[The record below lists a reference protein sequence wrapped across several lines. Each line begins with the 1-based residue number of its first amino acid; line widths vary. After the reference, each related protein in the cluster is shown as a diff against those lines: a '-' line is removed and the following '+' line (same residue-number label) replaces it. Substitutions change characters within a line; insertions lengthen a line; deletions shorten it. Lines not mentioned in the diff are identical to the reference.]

1 MDKRKKLWIF
11 IATGVALAAMLL
23 LAAGLSGVE
32 LQPGQT
38 FPLGL
43 FTSEAGQPGGLPA
56 GSARLLVQILRIFML
71 VSIPLA
77 IIYLIISPEARKR
90 ALRTFIVMLVL
101 LWVLNYFMRNNSG
114 LPSTQFQ
121 VMEGLSPVEAPLGAV
136 PLPEFV
142 PGESNSLI
150 TILSFALAFILTLVI
165 IGTAW
170 VLWRRAHP
178 PQEGAL
184 VELVREAQDALDD
197 IQAGGDLKNA
207 VIRCY
212 VEMSRVLSEQRG
224 IERGVTMTTREFEN
238 RLVREGLPDTSVQQL
253 TRLFEDVR
261 YGTQVPGLAEEQRA
275 VACLSAI
282 VHAVTRT
289 TQ

>member
-1 MDKRKKLWIF
+1 MDKRKKLWIL
-11 IATGVALAAMLL
+11 IATGVALVAMLL
-23 LAAGLSGVE
+23 LAASLSDIE
-32 LQPGQT
+32 LQPGES

-43 FTSEAGQPGGLPA
+43 FTPETGYAGALPP

-71 VSIPLA
+71 IALVLGIVN
-77 IIYLIISPEARKR
+77 LIISPEARKR

-101 LWVLNYFMRNNSG
+101 LWVLSYFIQNNQDLFSEG
-114 LPSTQFQ
+114 LQI
-121 VMEGLSPVEAPLGAV
+121 MEGLSPVEAPLPGEA
-136 PLPEFV
+136 PPEFI
-142 PGESNSLI
+142 PGESNNLI
-150 TILSFALAFILTLVI
+150 TALSFGLALILTLII

-212 VEMSRVLSEQRG
+212 VEMSRMLSEQRG

-238 RLVREGLPDTSVQQL
+238 RLVREGLPDTAVQQL

-282 VHAVTRT
+282 VQAAART